1 MAVSKKTEQSSDL
14 QRRKILATAASMFIT
29 QGYTATSL
37 RQLAKEADINIGSLM
52 HQFETKENI
61 LSALMHTTM
70 AVQSSTIEALLQGK
84 THDNILIWAAENAL
98 HLYMAET
105 NEPLRDLYITAY
117 SLPKT
122 AEIIRRTIAEKA
134 GECFLT
140 YNPGYLAKDF
150 YEMEIAAGSILR
162 GFMSVPC
169 DMYFTMESKIARYLE
184 SVFRIYRVPEE
195 KAAEAIAFVSQFDFV
210 QITQTVIQSL
220 RASMA
225 ADI

>member
-1 MAVSKKTEQSSDL
+1 MAVSKKLEQSSDL
-14 QRRKILATAASMFIT
+14 QRRKVLSTAATMFIT

-52 HQFETKENI
+52 HQFENKENI
-61 LSALMHTTM
+61 LCALMQ
-70 AVQSSTIEALLQGK
+70 AVRDGQSRTINTLLSGK
-84 THDNILIWAAENAL
+84 TDDKILFWATENVL
-98 HLYMAET
+98 LLYMAET
-105 NEPLRDLYITAY
+105 NEPLRDLHITAY

-122 AEIIRRTIAEKA
+122 SEIIRRTIAEKA
-134 GECFLT
+134 DECFLP
-140 YNPGYLAKDF
+140 YNPGYRAKDF
-150 YEMEIAAGSILR
+150 YEMEIAAGSIIR

-169 DMYFTMESKIARYLE
+169 DMYFTMESKITRYLE

-195 KAAEAIAFVSQFDFV
+195 KAAEAIAFVSQFDFP